1 MNIMI
6 NAVQAMDDGGRLTIR
21 TKADDGFCVVSI
33 EDTGG
38 GIAPDIMSH
47 IFDPFLLQREL
58 EKAQDWVFLSAKG

>member
-1 MNIMI
+1 M
-6 NAVQAMDDGGRLTIR
+6 GS
-21 TKADDGFCVVSI
+21 CVVSI